1 MKQIENYFIDSE
13 FVKDFLK
20 CSTSYAYII
29 IRNVNKEAKQ
39 KHGFSYRPRGKT
51 TLKDLYE
58 YLGLSTDNII

>member
-1 MKQIENYFIDSE
+1 MKQIENYFVDSA

-39 KHGFSYRPRGKT
+39 KHGFSRGKT